1 MPLAQGTRGANK
13 PKTSASTLLAYRFV
27 QNRAWHG
34 GMFKVMLRN
43 LSWRYFDFWLLG
55 AVVLATA
62 FGTTM
67 IRSAVAGNEL
77 LLPLIDRQIY
87 FALVGIVVIFL
98 VAAIDY
104 RYWMALYRPIF
115 LVMSILLFS
124 LFLSA
129 QEVFGA
135 ARWFQVGVL
144 FVQPT
149 EFAKIAAILLLARYF
164 DRTQNHPRDLRWIIV
179 GFIWVM
185 GLAIWILLQPNL
197 SNVVVLMVILASLL
211 WFNGIQ
217 LKHLLLFAVI
227 GFLTISTVA
236 TLSVLRIRIPFL
248 QVYQQDRITNFILPD
263 ENATFGEKYNVDQ
276 AKIAIGSGG
285 LFGKG
290 YGHGTQT
297 QLRFLKVRHTDFVFS
312 VISEEFGLVGSLL
325 VIVIIGLV
333 VWRCLRA
340 AQKAR
345 DVAGMC
351 IAYGVATLILF
362 QGLVNISMN
371 LNIVPVS
378 GLPLP
383 FISYGGSGL
392 TSLMLGIGLVESV
405 AMRHRQLEF

>member
-1 MPLAQGTRGANK
+1 
-13 PKTSASTLLAYRFV
+13 
-27 QNRAWHG
+27 
-34 GMFKVMLRN
+34 MLRD
-43 LSWRYFDFWLLG
+43 LSWRYFDFLLLG
-55 AVVLATA
+55 AVVVATA

-67 IRSAVAGNEL
+67 IRSAVAGNEE

-87 FALVGIVVIFL
+87 FALIGIVLIFV

-104 RYWMALYRPIF
+104 RYWMSLYRPIF
-115 LVMSILLFS
+115 VVISIMLIALY
-124 LFLSA
+124 LSA
-129 QEVFGA
+129 QAVFGA

-164 DRTQNHPRDLRWIIV
+164 DKTQNRPRDIRWLLV
-179 GFIWVM
+179 AFFWTM
-185 GLAIWILLQPNL
+185 GVAIWILLQPNL
-197 SNVVVLMVILASLL
+197 SNVVVLIVILGSLL

-217 LKHLLLFAVI
+217 IKHLLIIGAV
-227 GFLTISTVA
+227 GGLLLSAVFGLTFLG
-236 TLSVLRIRIPFL
+236 IRLPFL
-248 QVYQQDRITNFILPD
+248 QPYQQQRILNFIQP
-263 ENATFGEKYNVDQ
+263 NQQQTFGETYNVDQ

-297 QLRFLKVRHTDFVFS
+297 QLRFLKVRHTDFIFS
-312 VISEEFGLVGSLL
+312 AISEEFGLVGSLL
-325 VIVIIGLV
+325 VIAVIIFV

-345 DVAGMC
+345 DVAGMS
-351 IAYGVATLILF
+351 IAYGVATLIFF
-362 QGLVNISMN
+362 QGMVNIGVN

-392 TSLMLGIGLVESV
+392 TALMLGIGLVQSV

>member
-1 MPLAQGTRGANK
+1 M
-13 PKTSASTLLAYRFV
+13 TLRD
-27 QNRAWHG
+27 
-34 GMFKVMLRN
+34 

-77 LLPLIDRQIY
+77 LLPLINRQIY
-87 FALVGIVVIFL
+87 FALAGIVVIFIL
-98 VAAIDY
+98 AAIDY

-179 GFIWVM
+179 AFIWVM

-197 SNVVVLMVILASLL
+197 SNVIVLMVIFASLL
-211 WFNGIQ
+211 WFNGLQ
-217 LKHLLLFAVI
+217 LKHVLIFGLI
-227 GFLTISTVA
+227 GFILLATIVG
-236 TLSVLRIRIPFL
+236 LSSIGIRIPFL
-248 QVYQQDRITNFILPD
+248 QEYQQQRIVTFVLPD
-263 ENATFGEKYNVDQ
+263 PDATFGATYNVQQ
-276 AKIAIGSGG
+276 ALIAIGSGG
-285 LFGKG
+285 LFGQG

-297 QLRFLKVRHTDFVFS
+297 QLRFLKVRHTDFIFS
-312 VISEEFGLVGSLL
+312 AISEEFGLVGSLL

-333 VWRCLRA
+333 IWRCLRA

-362 QGLVNISMN
+362 QGMINISMN

>member
-1 MPLAQGTRGANK
+1 MK
-13 PKTSASTLLAYRFV
+13 
-27 QNRAWHG
+27 
-34 GMFKVMLRN
+34 LREI
-43 LSWRYFDFWLLG
+43 SWRHFDFWLLG
-55 AVVLATA
+55 AVILATA

-67 IRSAVAGNEL
+67 IRSAVARNEE
-77 LLPLIDRQIY
+77 LLPLIERQIY
-87 FALVGIVVIFL
+87 FAVAGIAVIFI

-104 RYWMALYRPIF
+104 RYWMALYRPIAF
-115 LVMSILLFS
+115 VMSALLFA

-164 DRTQNHPRDLRWIIV
+164 DRTQNQPRDLRWIL
-179 GFIWVM
+179 FAFLWVM
-185 GLAIWILLQPNL
+185 ILAIWILLQPNL
-197 SNVVVLMVILASLL
+197 SNVIVLMVIFASLL
-211 WFNGIQ
+211 WFNGLQ
-217 LKHLLLFAVI
+217 LKHLLIFGLT
-227 GFLTISTVA
+227 GFILLMSIVG
-236 TLSVLRIRIPFL
+236 LSAAGIRIPFM
-248 QVYQQDRITNFILPD
+248 QEYQQDRIVNFILPD
-263 ENATFGEKYNVDQ
+263 PNSTFGATYNVEQ
-276 AKIAIGSGG
+276 ARIAIGSGG
-285 LFGKG
+285 LFGLG

-297 QLRFLKVRHTDFVFS
+297 QLRFLKVRHTDFIFS
-312 VISEEFGLVGSLL
+312 VISEEFGLVGSLM

-333 VWRCLRA
+333 VWRCLRT

-345 DVAGMC
+345 DVAGMS

-362 QGLVNISMN
+362 QGVINICVN
-371 LNIVPVS
+371 LNIVPVA

>member
-1 MPLAQGTRGANK
+1 
-13 PKTSASTLLAYRFV
+13 
-27 QNRAWHG
+27 
-34 GMFKVMLRN
+34 MLRD
-43 LSWRYFDFWLLG
+43 LSWRYFDFLLLG

-67 IRSAVAGNEL
+67 IRSAVAGNEG
-77 LLPLIDRQIY
+77 LLPLFTRQIY
-87 FALVGIVVIFL
+87 FALLGILLIFI

-104 RYWMALYRPIF
+104 RYWMSLYRPVFI
-115 LVMSILLFS
+115 VISIMLIA

-129 QEVFGA
+129 QAVFGA

-144 FVQPT
+144 FIQPT

-164 DRTQNHPRDLRWIIV
+164 DKTQNQPRDFRWLLSA
-179 GFIWVM
+179 FLWTM
-185 GLAIWILLQPNL
+185 GLGIWILLQPNL
-197 SNVVVLMVILASLL
+197 SNVVVLMVILGSLL

-217 LKHLLLFAVI
+217 IKSLAIIGGLGILLLGAIF
-227 GFLTISTVA
+227 GLTFLG
-236 TLSVLRIRIPFL
+236 IRLPFL
-248 QVYQQDRITNFILPD
+248 QEYQQQRIENFIKPD
-263 ENATFGEKYNVDQ
+263 TQQTFGETYNVDQ

-285 LFGKG
+285 LFGRG

-297 QLRFLKVRHTDFVFS
+297 QLRFLKVRHTDFIFS
-312 VISEEFGLVGSLL
+312 AISEEFGLVGSLIVIT
-325 VIVIIGLV
+325 VIVFI

-351 IAYGVATLILF
+351 IGYGMATLIFF
-362 QGLVNISMN
+362 QGMVNIGVN

-392 TSLMLGIGLVESV
+392 TSLMLGIGLVQSV
-405 AMRHRQLEF
+405 AMRHKQMEF